1 MGVALSCEPRA
12 FPETGESRKP
22 DRLKLYTV
30 EAKKGER
37 TGNKQKSHS
46 KSAASGTS
54 TVNRRDN
61 SSYKRQDRDRTPD
74 RRDSRSYI
82 REYSNW
88 RDTSR
93 EDKTERYMREEE
105 LCEKLQ
111 DMYNVYVYERSKE
124 QYRDRDRLLAEDT
137 KEGKM
142 TTDTRETKK
151 TCRKP

>member
-1 MGVALSCEPRA
+1 MGVAPSFEPQA
-12 FPETGESRKP
+12 VPETGESRKP

-30 EAKKGER
+30 ETKKGER

-46 KSAASGTS
+46 ESTESGTC

-61 SSYKRQDRDRTPD
+61 SSCNRDRTPN
-74 RRDSRSYI
+74 RRDSRSYS
-82 REYSNW
+82 REYSNR

-105 LCEKLQ
+105 LCKKLQ
-111 DMYNVYVYERSKE
+111 DMYNVYVCERSKE
-124 QYRDRDRLLAEDT
+124 QSRRSETGYLQRTT
-137 KEGKM
+137 KEGEK